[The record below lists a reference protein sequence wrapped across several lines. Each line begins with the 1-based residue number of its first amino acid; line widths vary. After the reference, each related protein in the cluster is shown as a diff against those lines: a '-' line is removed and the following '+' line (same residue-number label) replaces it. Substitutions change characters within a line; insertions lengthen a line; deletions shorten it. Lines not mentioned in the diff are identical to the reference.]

1 METFPLLEDKLA
13 SLPAQPGVYLMKDG
27 AGNVLYV
34 GKAITLRSRV
44 RSYFQASADHP
55 IKTKVLVSKVADF
68 DYLITATEKEALILE
83 SNLIKK
89 HKPRYNVNLKDDKHF
104 LYLKF
109 TIKEDY
115 PRLIFVRRVEKD
127 NALYFGPYASANA
140 VRETLHI
147 IHKLFP
153 IRKCSQRI
161 FKNRI
166 RPCINF
172 QLKRCLAPCCQEV
185 DQEEYNKSVK
195 KVLLFLRGQDREL
208 ISQLSAEMKE
218 ESKNL
223 NFERAA
229 LIRDE
234 IKAIEKTLE
243 KQKIVSTRFIDQD
256 VISYFHK
263 DFLFE
268 IFILFIRQGRMVG
281 NQSFFFRNVE
291 LEDEEVISS
300 FITQFYGE
308 GKYIPDEVIIPL
320 RLENHTLI
328 EEYFSERKGKK
339 INIIFPHK
347 GNRKNLLTMAFDNA
361 KLMLENREA
370 QRETI
375 HRTMK
380 KIKESLRLQ
389 REPRII
395 ECFDVSNLFGNEAVG
410 SMVRFEEG
418 EPMKQKYRHYK
429 IKTVDQAD
437 DYKMMHEIIKR
448 RLTRGV
454 DDQDLPDLLIVDG
467 GKGQL
472 QVACQVMKELGITN
486 DIDTIGLAKG
496 KFQDFAKGPEKVFL
510 PDRKDPLI
518 LSKHSSALHLLQR
531 IRDEAHRF
539 AITFHRKLR
548 AKKQIESPLDA
559 IFGIG
564 PKKKKNLLIHFGSLK
579 KIEKAGVEELL
590 QAPSIARK
598 DAENIYN
605 YFHNT

>member
-13 SLPAQPGVYLMKDG
+13 SLSAQPGVYLMKDG
-27 AGNVLYV
+27 AGNILYV
-34 GKAITLRSRV
+34 GKALSLRSRV
-44 RSYFQASADHP
+44 RSYFQTSSDQP
-55 IKTKVLVSKVADF
+55 IKTRVLVSKVADF

-109 TIKEDY
+109 TVKEEF

-127 NALYFGPYASANA
+127 NDLYFGPYASANA
-140 VRETLHI
+140 VRETLQI
-147 IHKLFP
+147 IHRLFP

-166 RPCINF
+166 RPCINY
-172 QLKRCLAPCCQEV
+172 QLKRCLAPCCYEV
-185 DQEEYNKSVK
+185 DQEEYNKIVK

-234 IKAIEKTLE
+234 VKAIEKTLE

-256 VISYFHK
+256 VISYFRK
-263 DFLFE
+263 DSQFE
-268 IFILFIRQGRMVG
+268 VFILFIRQGRMVG
-281 NQSFFFRNVE
+281 NQSFSFRNVE
-291 LEDEEVISS
+291 LEAEEVISS

-308 GKYIPDEVIIPL
+308 GKYIPDEVVIPL
-320 RLENHTLI
+320 RLENQNLI
-328 EEYFSERKGKK
+328 KEYLSERKGKR
-339 INIIFPHK
+339 INLIFPQR
-347 GNRKNLLTMAFDNA
+347 GDRRDLLTMAFENA
-361 KLMLENREA
+361 KLMLETREIKS
-370 QRETI
+370 ETVR
-375 HRTMK
+375 RTTG
-380 KIKESLRLQ
+380 KIKESLHLQ

-395 ECFDVSNLFGNEAVG
+395 ECFDISDLFGKEAVG

-418 EPMKQKYRHYK
+418 EPRKQKYRHYK

-437 DYKMMHEIIKR
+437 DYGMMYEIIKR
-448 RLTRGV
+448 RLTKGV
-454 DDQDLPDLLIVDG
+454 EDQDLPDLLIVDG

-472 QVACQVMKELGITN
+472 QVACQVMKGLGITN
-486 DIDTIGLAKG
+486 DIDTIGLAKS

-510 PDRKDPLI
+510 PGRKDPLI
-518 LSKHSSALHLLQR
+518 LSKHGSALHLLQR

-539 AITFHRKLR
+539 AVTFHRKLR
-548 AKKQIESPLDA
+548 AKKQIASPLDD
-559 IFGIG
+559 IPGIG
-564 PKKKKNLLIHFGSLK
+564 PIKKKNLLLHFGSLK
-579 KIEKAGVEELL
+579 KIEKVGVEELL
-590 QAPSIARK
+590 QASSISRK

>member
-1 METFPLLEDKLA
+1 METVFNLEEKLA
-13 SLPAQPGVYLMKDG
+13 SLPAQPGVYLMKDK

-34 GKAITLRSRV
+34 GKAISLRSRV

-55 IKTKVLVSKVADF
+55 IKTKVLISKVTDF
-68 DYLITATEKEALILE
+68 DCLITSTEKEALILE

-89 HKPRYNVNLKDDKHF
+89 YKPRYNVNLKDDKHF

-140 VRETLHI
+140 VRETLQI

-153 IRKCSQRI
+153 IRKCSPRI

-172 QLKRCLAPCCQEV
+172 QLKRCLAPCCHEV
-185 DQEEYNKSVK
+185 SQAEYNQIVK

-208 ISQLSAEMKE
+208 ISHLSAEMKE

-234 IKAIEKTLE
+234 ITAIEKTLE

-256 VISYFHK
+256 VISYFRK
-263 DFLFE
+263 DVFFE
-268 IFILFIRQGRMVG
+268 IFILFIRQGRVVG
-281 NQSFFFRNVE
+281 TQSFSLRNVD
-291 LEDEEVISS
+291 LADEEVISS
-300 FITQFYGE
+300 FLTQFYGE
-308 GKYIPDEVIIPL
+308 GKYIPDEVIVPL
-320 RLENHTLI
+320 RVENQHLI
-328 EEYFSERKGKK
+328 GEYFSERKGKK

-347 GNRKNLLTMAFDNA
+347 GDRKNLLTMAFDNA
-361 KLMLENREA
+361 KLMLENRKT
-370 QRETI
+370 QSETI
-375 HRTMK
+375 RRTMEK
-380 KIKESLRLQ
+380 VKESLHLQ

-395 ECFDVSNLFGNEAVG
+395 ECFDISNLFGKEAAG
-410 SMVRFEEG
+410 SLVRFEEG
-418 EPMKQKYRHYK
+418 EPVKQKYRHYK

-437 DYKMMHEIIKR
+437 DYGMMYEIIKR
-448 RLTRGV
+448 RLHRGV
-454 DDQDLPDLLIVDG
+454 KEKDLPDLIIVDG

-472 QVACQVMKELGITN
+472 QVACQVMKELGIT
-486 DIDTIGLAKG
+486 IDAIGLAKG
-496 KFQDFAKGPEKVFL
+496 RFQDLVKGPEKIFL

-539 AITFHRKLR
+539 AVTFHRKLR
-548 AKKQIESPLDA
+548 AKKQTASPLDH
-559 IFGIG
+559 IPGIG
-564 PKKKKNLLIHFGSLK
+564 PKKKKNLLLHFGSLK
-579 KIEKAGVEELL
+579 KVEEMSVEQLL
-590 QAPSIARK
+590 QAPYINRN

-605 YFHNT
+605 YFHKE

>member
-1 METFPLLEDKLA
+1 METFSHIEDKLA
-13 SLPAQPGVYLMKDG
+13 SLPAQPGVYLMKDK
-27 AGNVLYV
+27 AGTVLYV
-34 GKAITLRSRV
+34 GKAVSLRSRV

-55 IKTKVLVSKVADF
+55 IKTKVLVSKVTDF
-68 DYLITATEKEALILE
+68 DYLITDTEKEALILE

-89 HKPRYNVNLKDDKHF
+89 HKPRYNVTLKDDKHF

-109 TIKEDY
+109 TVKEQY
-115 PRLIFVRRVEKD
+115 PRLVFVRRVEKD
-127 NALYFGPYASANA
+127 NALYFGPYASAKA
-140 VRETLHI
+140 VRETLQI
-147 IHKLFP
+147 IHRLFP

-172 QLKRCLAPCCQEV
+172 QLKRCLAPCCREV
-185 DQEEYNKSVK
+185 NQEEYNNIVK
-195 KVLLFLRGQDREL
+195 RVLLFLRGQDREL
-208 ISQLSAEMKE
+208 IFQLTAEMNE

-234 IKAIEKTLE
+234 IKAVEKTLE

-256 VISYFHK
+256 VIAYFRK
-263 DFLFE
+263 DVHFA

-291 LEDEEVISS
+291 LEDEEAISS
-300 FITQFYGE
+300 FLTQFYGE

-320 RLENHTLI
+320 RLENHGLI

-339 INIIFPHK
+339 VKTIFPHQ
-347 GNRKNLLTMAFDNA
+347 GDRKNLLTMAFDNA
-361 KLMLENREA
+361 KLLLENREA
-370 QRETI
+370 QSEKINRA
-375 HRTMK
+375 MK

-395 ECFDVSNLFGNEAVG
+395 ECFDISNLFGKEAVG

-418 EPMKQKYRHYK
+418 EPLKQKYRHYK

-437 DYKMMHEIIKR
+437 DYGMMYEIIKR
-448 RLTRGV
+448 RLTRGLEE
-454 DDQDLPDLLIVDG
+454 QDLPDLFIVDG

-472 QVACQVMKELGITN
+472 QVACQVMKELGIT
-486 DIDTIGLAKG
+486 IDTIGLAKG
-496 KFQDFAKGPEKVFL
+496 RFQDFAKGPEKVFL
-510 PDRKDPLI
+510 PGRKDPLI
-518 LSKHSSALHLLQR
+518 LSKHGSALHLLQR
-531 IRDEAHRF
+531 VRDEAHRF

-548 AKKQIESPLDA
+548 AKKQTASPLDD
-559 IFGIG
+559 IPGIG
-564 PKKKKNLLIHFGSLK
+564 PIKKKNLLIHFGSLK
-579 KIEKAGVEELL
+579 KIQNAGMEELL
-590 QAPSIARK
+590 QSPSIAGK

-605 YFHNT
+605 FFHKV

>member
-1 METFPLLEDKLA
+1 MPMEPSPHLEDKLA
-13 SLPAQPGVYLMKDG
+13 SLPAQPGVYLMKDR
-27 AGNVLYV
+27 AGTVLYV
-34 GKAITLRSRV
+34 GKAISLRSRV
-44 RSYFQASADHP
+44 RSYFQASGDHP
-55 IKTKVLVSKVADF
+55 IKTKVLVSKLADF
-68 DYLITATEKEALILE
+68 DYLITSTEKEALILE

-109 TIKEDY
+109 AIKEDY
-115 PRLIFVRRVEKD
+115 PRLIFVRKVEKD

-140 VRETLHI
+140 VRETLQI

-153 IRKCSQRI
+153 IRKCSPRI

-172 QLKRCLAPCCQEV
+172 QLKRCLAPCCHEV
-185 DQEEYNKSVK
+185 GQEEYNKIVK
-195 KVLLFLRGQDREL
+195 KVLHFLRGQDREL
-208 ISQLSAEMKE
+208 MSQLSAEMKE

-256 VISYFHK
+256 VISYFRK
-263 DFLFE
+263 DGLFE
-268 IFILFIRQGRMVG
+268 IFVLFIRQGRMVG
-281 NQSFFFRNVE
+281 NQSFSFRNVE
-291 LEDEEVISS
+291 LMDEEVISS

-320 RLENHTLI
+320 RVENQNLI

-339 INIIFPHK
+339 IKIIFPHK
-347 GNRKNLLTMAFDNA
+347 GDRKNLLSMAFENA
-361 KLMLENREA
+361 KLILENRET
-370 QRETI
+370 QSETI
-375 HRTMK
+375 RRTME
-380 KIKESLRLQ
+380 KIKESLHLQ
-389 REPRII
+389 REPNII
-395 ECFDVSNLFGNEAVG
+395 ECFDISNLFGKEAVG
-410 SMVRFEEG
+410 SMVRVEEG
-418 EPMKQKYRHYK
+418 EPVKQKYRHYK

-437 DYKMMHEIIKR
+437 DYGMMYEIIKR

-454 DDQDLPDLLIVDG
+454 EEQDLPDLIIVDG

-472 QVACQVMKELGITN
+472 QIACQVMKELGIT
-486 DIDTIGLAKG
+486 IDAIGIAKG
-496 KFQDFAKGPEKVFL
+496 RFQDLAKGPERVFL

-548 AKKQIESPLDA
+548 AKKQTASPLGE
-559 IFGIG
+559 IPGIG
-564 PKKKKNLLIHFGSLK
+564 PKKKKNLLLHFGSLK
-579 KIEKAGVEELL
+579 KIETASLEELL

-605 YFHNT
+605 FFHKG

>member
-1 METFPLLEDKLA
+1 MEDKLA
-13 SLPAQPGVYLMKDG
+13 SLPAQPGVYLMKDR
-27 AGNVLYV
+27 AGTVLYV
-34 GKAITLRSRV
+34 GKAISLRSRV
-44 RSYFQASADHP
+44 RSYFQAGADQP
-55 IKTKVLVSKVADF
+55 IKTQVLVSKVADL

-127 NALYFGPYASANA
+127 NSLYFGPYASANA
-140 VRETLHI
+140 VRETIQI
-147 IHKLFP
+147 IHRLFP

-172 QLKRCLAPCCQEV
+172 QLKRCLAPCCYKV
-185 DQEEYNKSVK
+185 DQEEYNKIVK
-195 KVLLFLRGQDREL
+195 KVLLFLRGQDRDL
-208 ISQLSAEMKE
+208 ITQLIAEMNE

-256 VISYFHK
+256 VISYFRK
-263 DFLFE
+263 GILFE

-281 NQSFFFRNVE
+281 NQSFSFRKVE

-300 FITQFYGE
+300 FLTQFYGE

-320 RLENHTLI
+320 RLENQNLI

-339 INIIFPHK
+339 IKIIFPHQ
-347 GNRKNLLTMAFDNA
+347 GDRKNLLTMAFDNA

-370 QRETI
+370 QSEKINRA
-375 HRTMK
+375 MK

-395 ECFDVSNLFGNEAVG
+395 ECFDISNLFGKEAVG

-418 EPMKQKYRHYK
+418 EPLKQKYRHYK

-437 DYKMMHEIIKR
+437 DYGMMYEVIKR
-448 RLTRGV
+448 RLTRGPEE
-454 DDQDLPDLLIVDG
+454 QDLPDLLIVDG

-472 QVACQVMKELGITN
+472 QVAGQVMKELGIT
-486 DIDTIGLAKG
+486 IDTIGLAKG
-496 KFQDFAKGPEKVFL
+496 KLQDFTKGPEKVFL
-510 PDRKDPLI
+510 PGRKDPLI

-548 AKKQIESPLDA
+548 AKKQTASPLDS
-559 IFGIG
+559 IPGIG
-564 PKKKKNLLIHFGSLK
+564 PKKKKNLLIYFGSIK
-579 KIEKAGVEELL
+579 KIQHAEKEEIS
-590 QAPSIARK
+590 QAPSITAK

-605 YFHNT
+605 FFHKV

>member
-13 SLPAQPGVYLMKDG
+13 SLPAQPGVYLMKDR
-27 AGNVLYV
+27 AGNILYV
-34 GKAITLRSRV
+34 GKATTLRSRA
-44 RSYFQASADHP
+44 RSYFHASADHP

-109 TIKEDY
+109 PIKEDY

-140 VRETLHI
+140 VRETLQI

-172 QLKRCLAPCCQEV
+172 QLKRCLAPCCHEV
-185 DQEEYNKSVK
+185 DQEEYNKIVK
-195 KVLLFLRGQDREL
+195 RVLLFLRGQDREL

-229 LIRDE
+229 LVRDE

-256 VISYFHK
+256 VISYFRK
-263 DFLFE
+263 DVFFE

-281 NQSFFFRNVE
+281 NQSFFFRNVA

-320 RLENHTLI
+320 RLENHNLI
-328 EEYFSERKGKK
+328 EEYFSEQKGKK
-339 INIIFPHK
+339 INIVFPHK
-347 GNRKNLLTMAFDNA
+347 GDRKNLLSMAFDNA
-361 KLMLENREA
+361 RLMLENREA
-370 QRETI
+370 QSETVL
-375 HRTMK
+375 RTMK

-395 ECFDVSNLFGNEAVG
+395 ECFDISNLFGNEAVG

-418 EPMKQKYRHYK
+418 EPLKQKYRHYK

-437 DYKMMHEIIKR
+437 DYRMMHEIIKR

-454 DDQDLPDLLIVDG
+454 DAQDLPDLLIVDG

-472 QVACQVMKELGITN
+472 QVACQVIKELGIT
-486 DIDTIGLAKG
+486 IDTIGLAKG
-496 KFQDFAKGPEKVFL
+496 KFQDLVKGPEKIFL

-518 LSKHSSALHLLQR
+518 LSNHSSALHLLQR

-548 AKKQIESPLDA
+548 AKKQTASPLDE
-559 IFGIG
+559 IPGIG
-564 PKKKKNLLIHFGSLK
+564 PKKKKNLLLHFGSLK

-590 QAPSIARK
+590 QVPSIARK

>member
-1 METFPLLEDKLA
+1 METFAHLEDKLV
-13 SLPAQPGVYLMKDG
+13 SLPAHPGVYLMKDSS
-27 AGNVLYV
+27 GNVLYV
-34 GKAITLRSRV
+34 GKAVSLRSRV
-44 RSYFQASADHP
+44 RSYFQTCGDLP

-68 DYLITATEKEALILE
+68 DYTITDTEKEALILE

-109 TIKEDY
+109 TVKEEF

-140 VRETLHI
+140 VRETLQI

-153 IRKCSQRI
+153 IRKCSQLI
-161 FKNRI
+161 LKNRT
-166 RPCINF
+166 RPCIHF
-172 QLKRCLAPCCQEV
+172 QLKRCVAPCCQEI
-185 DQEEYNKSVK
+185 DREEYNKTVK
-195 KVLLFLRGQDREL
+195 KVLLLLRGQDREL
-208 ISQLSAEMKE
+208 IPQLTAEMKE

-256 VISYFHK
+256 VISYFRK
-263 DFLFE
+263 DVQFE

-320 RLENHTLI
+320 KLTNRHLI
-328 EEYFSERKGKK
+328 EEYLLEKKEGKV
-339 INIIFPHK
+339 NLIFPQR
-347 GNRKNLLTMAFDNA
+347 GDRKNLLDMAFENA
-361 KLMLENREA
+361 KLMLENRES
-370 QRETI
+370 QTETVR
-375 HRTMK
+375 RTLK
-380 KIKESLRLQ
+380 KVKESLRLQ
-389 REPRII
+389 REPKII
-395 ECFDVSNLFGNEAVG
+395 ECFDISNLFGNEAVG

-418 EPMKQKYRHYK
+418 EPLKEKYRHYK

-437 DYKMMHEIIKR
+437 DYRMMHEIIKR

-454 DDQDLPDLLIVDG
+454 DEQDLPDLLIVDG

-472 QVACQVMKELGITN
+472 QVACQVMKELGII
-486 DIDTIGLAKG
+486 IDTIGLAKG
-496 KFQDFAKGPEKVFL
+496 KFQDLAKGPEKIFL

-548 AKKQIESPLDA
+548 AKKQTASPLDA
-559 IFGIG
+559 IPGIG
-564 PKKKKNLLIHFGSLK
+564 PKKKKNLLLHFGSLK
-579 KIEKAGVEELL
+579 KIEEAGVEELS
-590 QAPSIARK
+590 QAASIAGK

-605 YFHNT
+605 YFHTL

>member
-1 METFPLLEDKLA
+1 METFSHLEDKLA
-13 SLPAQPGVYLMKDG
+13 SLPAQPGVYLMKDE
-27 AGNVLYV
+27 AGTVLYV
-34 GKAITLRSRV
+34 GKAISLRSRV
-44 RSYFQASADHP
+44 RSYFQAGADQP
-55 IKTKVLVSKVADF
+55 IKTRVLVSKVADF
-68 DYLITATEKEALILE
+68 DYLITDTEKEALILE

-140 VRETLHI
+140 VRDTLQI
-147 IHKLFP
+147 IHRLFP

-172 QLKRCLAPCCQEV
+172 QLKRCLAPCCR
-185 DQEEYNKSVK
+185 DIDREEYGNIVK

-208 ISQLSAEMKE
+208 IFQLTAEMNE

-229 LIRDE
+229 LVRDE

-256 VISYFHK
+256 VIAYFRK
-263 DFLFE
+263 DLH
-268 IFILFIRQGRMVG
+268 IVVFILFIRQGRMVG
-281 NQSFFFRNVE
+281 NQSFFFRKVE

-300 FITQFYGE
+300 FLTQFYGE

-320 RLENHTLI
+320 RLENHALI
-328 EEYFSERKGKK
+328 EEHFLERKGGEIK
-339 INIIFPHK
+339 IIFPHK
-347 GNRKNLLTMAFDNA
+347 GDRKNLLTMAFDNA
-361 KLMLENREA
+361 KLMLENRET
-370 QRETI
+370 QSETI
-375 HRTMK
+375 NRAMK

-395 ECFDVSNLFGNEAVG
+395 ECFDISNLFGKEAVG
-410 SMVRFEEG
+410 SMVRFKDG
-418 EPMKQKYRHYK
+418 EPLKQKYRHYK

-437 DYKMMHEIIKR
+437 DYGMMYEIIKR
-448 RLTRGV
+448 RLTRGLEE
-454 DDQDLPDLLIVDG
+454 QDLPDLLIVDG

-472 QVACQVMKELGITN
+472 QVACRVIKELRINNTL
-486 DIDTIGLAKG
+486 DVIGLAKG
-496 KFQDFAKGPEKVFL
+496 KFQNFSKGPEKVFL
-510 PDRKDPLI
+510 PGRKDPLI
-518 LSKHSSALHLLQR
+518 LSKHGSALHLLQR

-548 AKKQIESPLDA
+548 AKKQTASPLDD
-559 IFGIG
+559 IPGIG
-564 PKKKKNLLIHFGSLK
+564 PIKKKNLLIHFGSLK

-590 QAPSIARK
+590 QAPSIAGK
-598 DAENIYN
+598 DAENIYHF
-605 YFHNT
+605 FHKG

>member
-1 METFPLLEDKLA
+1 METFSLREDKIA

-27 AGNVLYV
+27 AGTILYV
-34 GKAITLRSRV
+34 GKAISLRSRV
-44 RSYFQASADHP
+44 RSYFRASADHP

-68 DYLITATEKEALILE
+68 DYLITDTEKEALILE

-89 HKPRYNVNLKDDKHF
+89 YKPRYNVNLKDDKHF

-109 TIKEDY
+109 TVKEQY
-115 PRLIFVRRVEKD
+115 PRLVFVRRVEKD

-140 VRETLHI
+140 VRETLQI
-147 IHKLFP
+147 IHRLFP

-172 QLKRCLAPCCQEV
+172 QLKRCLAPCCREV
-185 DQEEYNKSVK
+185 NQEEYNNIVK
-195 KVLLFLRGQDREL
+195 RVLLFLRGQDREL
-208 ISQLSAEMKE
+208 IFQLTAEMNE
-218 ESKNL
+218 ESKDL

-256 VISYFHK
+256 VIAYFRK
-263 DFLFE
+263 DLHIE
-268 IFILFIRQGRMVG
+268 VFILFIRQGRMVG

-291 LEDEEVISS
+291 LEDEEAISS
-300 FITQFYGE
+300 FLTQFYGE

-320 RLENHTLI
+320 RLENHGLI

-339 INIIFPHK
+339 VKTIFPHK
-347 GNRKNLLTMAFDNA
+347 GDRKNLLTMAFDNA
-361 KLMLENREA
+361 KLMLENRET
-370 QRETI
+370 QSETI
-375 HRTMK
+375 NRAMK

-395 ECFDVSNLFGNEAVG
+395 ECFDISNLFGKEAVG
-410 SMVRFEEG
+410 SMVRFKDG
-418 EPMKQKYRHYK
+418 EPLKQKYRHYK

-437 DYKMMHEIIKR
+437 DYGMMYEIIKR
-448 RLTRGV
+448 RLTRGLEE
-454 DDQDLPDLLIVDG
+454 QDLPDLLIVDG

-472 QVACQVMKELGITN
+472 QVACRVMKELRINNTL
-486 DIDTIGLAKG
+486 DVIGLAKG
-496 KFQDFAKGPEKVFL
+496 KFQDFTKGPEKVFL
-510 PDRKDPLI
+510 PGRKDPLI
-518 LSKHSSALHLLQR
+518 LSKHGSALHLLQR

-548 AKKQIESPLDA
+548 AKKQTASPLDE
-559 IFGIG
+559 IPGIG
-564 PKKKKNLLIHFGSLK
+564 PIKKKNLLIHFGSLK
-579 KIEKAGVEELL
+579 KIQNAGMEELL
-590 QAPSIARK
+590 QSPSIARK

-605 YFHNT
+605 YFHKM

>member
-1 METFPLLEDKLA
+1 METQPHFEDKLA
-13 SLPAQPGVYLMKDG
+13 SLPAQPGVYFMKDA
-27 AGNVLYV
+27 AGTILYV
-34 GKAITLRSRV
+34 GKAISLRYRV
-44 RSYFQASADHP
+44 RSYFQSGADQP
-55 IKTKVLVSKVADF
+55 IKTRMLVSKVADF
-68 DYLITATEKEALILE
+68 DYIITDTEKEALILE

-109 TIKEDY
+109 TVKEEF
-115 PRLIFVRRVEKD
+115 PRLIFVRRIEKD
-127 NALYFGPYASANA
+127 NALYFGPYASASA

-153 IRKCSQRI
+153 IRKCSSRI

-172 QLKRCLAPCCQEV
+172 QLKRCLAPCCGEV
-185 DQEEYNKSVK
+185 DQEEYNKIVK
-195 KVLLFLRGQDREL
+195 RVLLFLRGQDREL
-208 ISQLSAEMKE
+208 IAQLSAEMKA

-256 VISYFHK
+256 AISYFRK
-263 DFLFE
+263 DVLFAV
-268 IFILFIRQGRMVG
+268 FILFIRQGRMVG

-291 LEDEEVISS
+291 MEDEEVISS

-308 GKYIPDEVIIPL
+308 GKYIPDEVIVPL
-320 RLENHTLI
+320 RLEHHALI

-339 INIIFPHK
+339 TTIIFPNK
-347 GNRKNLLTMAFDNA
+347 GNRKNLLFMAFENA
-361 KLMLENREA
+361 KLMLENQESQSEKVR
-370 QRETI
+370 
-375 HRTMK
+375 RTME
-380 KIKESLRLQ
+380 KIKESIRLQ

-395 ECFDVSNLFGNEAVG
+395 ECFDISNLLGNEAVG

-418 EPMKQKYRHYK
+418 EPRKQKYRHYK
-429 IKTVDQAD
+429 IKTVDQAN
-437 DYKMMHEIIKR
+437 DYGMMYEVIKR
-448 RLTRGV
+448 RLAGGLEE
-454 DDQDLPDLLIVDG
+454 QDLPDLLIVDG

-472 QVACQVMKELGITN
+472 QVACQAMKELGIN
-486 DIDTIGLAKG
+486 NAFDVIGLAKG
-496 KFQDFAKGPEKVFL
+496 KFHDLVKGPEKVYL
-510 PDRKDPLI
+510 PGRKEPII
-518 LSKHSSALHLLQR
+518 LSKHSPVLHLLQR

-548 AKKQIESPLDA
+548 AKKQTASPLDD
-559 IFGIG
+559 IPGIG
-564 PKKKKNLLIHFGSLK
+564 PIKKKKLLLHFGSLK
-579 KIEKAGVEELL
+579 KIQNAGVEELM
-590 QAPSIARK
+590 QAPSIAGK

-605 YFHNT
+605 FLHKG